1 MTMAEKIEAVLN
13 TIPYEAIRNEAFEGL
28 LKDGV
33 LKGEG
38 HDIEYMCMEQV
49 DLFKLKHMR
58 KVKAAIWEPVWR
70 QIRKVMAYK
79 IKEYTQKRFSE
90 EAMKDELET
99 VDIGDVATA

>member
-28 LKDGV
+28 FKDGV

-49 DLFKLKHMR
+49 DLFKLKHMGKYAE
-58 KVKAAIWEPVWR
+58 KVWNIVFAS
-70 QIRKVMAYK
+70 IRKRMMQD
-79 IKEYTQKRFSE
+79 IKNYTQRRFFD
-90 EAMKDELET
+90 EAMKADLSY
-99 VDIGDVATA
+99 VDIGEAATA